1 MAIQHRRGPYSQFD
15 PTRLMP
21 GELAVVLTGDP
32 ATPDGRALYLCF
44 AAGVVKRMAT
54 YDDLYAQIEAIEGE
68 IAGDLTTIV
77 EVAAQDALDAAA
89 EASSL
94 ADRVG
99 YLEAVA
105 LDFSPLEMRVA
116 ALEECCGE
124 VRESIAGLAFSMA
137 AASGSWQ
144 YGFGTAFAPTAAACA
159 VSGTTATTQGTVS
172 GTTLTLD

>member
-1 MAIQHRRGPYSQFD
+1 MAIQMRRGEYSKFD
-15 PTRLMP
+15 AESMLP
-21 GELAVVLTGDP
+21 GEWAVVLSGDSS
-32 ATPDGRALYLCF
+32 AIDGRALYICF
-44 AAGVVKRMAT
+44 AAGVAKRMAT
-54 YDDLYAQIEAIEGE
+54 YDDLYAQVEAIEGE
-68 IAGDLTTIV
+68 ITGDLTTIV

-105 LDFSPLEMRVA
+105 LDFSPIEMRVA

-124 VRESIAGLAFSMA
+124 VRESVAGLAFSMA